1 MIFNYNNRLTD
12 AGGTSYTY
20 DAEDNRISS
29 TVGGVTTNYVYDTT
43 GSLSRMLESTDSTGK
58 TVYYIYGM
66 GLIGSEDNSGNYS
79 NYHYDYRGSTTAIT
93 NSAGSVTDRYTYG
106 TYGDLLS
113 HTGSSTS
120 PFLYNGRD
128 GVMAESN
135 GLYYMRSRY
144 YSPELKRFINADVLK
159 GAISSSETLNQYAYA
174 NGNPVSMVD
183 PFGTSAEPSISSS
196 IANKAESALSYIS
209 PLYNIIEGI
218 SGKTIVTGQALTY
231 DERNNKFDEANDMI
245 VNAALMGSVKGGG
258 KLISTSNA
266 LEIEGMGGKL
276 AKGVKNPEIVLLSKP
291 HTNGTQGHWETILD
305 EVDVMKNSGDYK
317 KVYVNKGLSNEISGA
332 KPNRRPDVMGVRHD
346 GIIDQVEVPSK
357 TDDPADLIER
367 MIDNQRIIGDRAGT
381 IKVIPIDK

>member
-1 MIFNYNNRLTD
+1 
-12 AGGTSYTY
+12 
-20 DAEDNRISS
+20 
-29 TVGGVTTNYVYDTT
+29 
-43 GSLSRMLESTDSTGK
+43 
-58 TVYYIYGM
+58 
-66 GLIGSEDNSGNYS
+66 
-79 NYHYDYRGSTTAIT
+79 
-93 NSAGSVTDRYTYG
+93 
-106 TYGDLLS
+106 
-113 HTGSSTS
+113 
-120 PFLYNGRD
+120 
-128 GVMAESN
+128 
-135 GLYYMRSRY
+135 
-144 YSPELKRFINADVLK
+144 
-159 GAISSSETLNQYAYA
+159 
-174 NGNPVSMVD
+174 
-183 PFGTSAEPSISSS
+183 
-196 IANKAESALSYIS
+196 
-209 PLYNIIEGI
+209 
-218 SGKTIVTGQALTY
+218 
-231 DERNNKFDEANDMI
+231 MI